1 MNAAKKPP
9 AAIALYTILS
19 LGVMPLLA
27 NSAVA
32 QVATDTPSTAPTANT
47 VRIEGSSSMKVT
59 NNNRIAQIKQSSPD
73 AQITTRYDGADAAIA
88 SVLDGSADLAAIGR
102 PLTAQEQQQGLVA
115 VPQKRQKIAII
126 VSAANRFTGNMTFE
140 QFAKV
145 FRGEIKDWSELGAP
159 PGRIQLVD
167 RPATNDTRLALQ
179 NDAVFKQAPFVAT
192 PDAVKVADDSIE
204 SAIAQLGPR
213 GITYTISDAIDN
225 IPGIRIVPMHKT
237 LPRDPRYPFSQPLAY
252 VYQGPTPSPAEAAF
266 LGGTA
271 VAASIPEAAPAP
283 VETTSTTTTV
293 SRSTDDGFPWLLLL
307 FPLLGGLLWWA
318 LRRRPAPPPV
328 ALVTPRV
335 APVAPVVP
343 VVPVVPAPVAPVAP
357 VVADEPIKL
366 YEERLIA
373 DKTRQK
379 VGGVAID
386 KRIETE
392 EVEVAIPVERERI
405 QIERLASIDSMAIP
419 VENVQFGDGQVRM
432 ETYEQV
438 PEIHKEAFV
447 REEVAIHKQIDRETA
462 TAQDTLRHEE
472 IDVSTQPLPHPD
484 RNSNSLN

>member
-1 MNAAKKPP
+1 
-9 AAIALYTILS
+9 
-19 LGVMPLLA
+19 MPIFA
-27 NSAVA
+27 HSAVA
-32 QVATDTPSTAPTANT
+32 QVAADTTSTAPTANT
-47 VRIEGSSSMKVT
+47 LRIEGSSSMKVT
-59 NNNRIAQIKQSSPD
+59 NNNRIAQIKQQSPD
-73 AQITTRYDGADAAIA
+73 AQITTRYDGADAALE
-88 SVLDGSADLAAIGR
+88 SVRDGNADLAAIGR
-102 PLTAQEQQQGLVA
+102 PLTAQEQKQGLIA

-126 VSAANRFTGNMTFE
+126 VSEKNRFTSNMTFE

-167 RPATNDTRLALQ
+167 RPDTNDTRLALQ
-179 NDAVFKQAPFVAT
+179 NYAVFKQAPFVAS
-192 PDAVKVADDSIE
+192 PSAIKVADDTIE

-213 GITYTISDAIDN
+213 GITYTVSDAIDN

-252 VYQGPTPSPAEAAF
+252 VYKGPTPRPAVAAF

-283 VETTSTTTTV
+283 VQTTSTTTVT
-293 SRSTDDGFPWLLLL
+293 RSTTDDSFPWLLLLL

-318 LRRRPAPPPV
+318 LRRRPAPPV
-328 ALVTPRV
+328 AIVTPRV
-335 APVAPVVP
+335 APVAPPVVPVAP
-343 VVPVVPAPVAPVAP
+343 VVPVVPAPVPP
-357 VVADEPIKL
+357 VVAAEPIKL

-392 EVEVAIPVERERI
+392 KVEIAIPVERERI
-405 QIERLASIDSMAIP
+405 QIERLAPLDGATIP
-419 VENVQFGDGQVRM
+419 VENVRFGDGQVRM

-438 PEIHKEAFV
+438 PEIRKEAFV
-447 REEVAIHKQIDRETA
+447 REEVEITKQIDREIA

-472 IDVSTQPLPHPD
+472 IDVSTQPLPHLERDSQPERQID
-484 RNSNSLN
+484 RNPNLLN